1 MLELARITEDQA
13 LENLAARA
21 RLSKLTAGRVLIPDH
36 WLAVLCLERAAR
48 QYRPH
53 WDEQD
58 IYDLIASRIA
68 RDLTPRQIQG
78 ILVTCSYII
87 AYAEVCH
94 APLQITDYNESQFDH
109 YAYTPARY
117 QSRRILARV

>member
-1 MLELARITEDQA
+1 MLDLSRITEDQA
-13 LENLAARA
+13 LENLATRI
-21 RLSKLTAGRVLIPDH
+21 RLSKLTAGRILIPDH

-53 WDEQD
+53 WNEQD

-78 ILVTCSYII
+78 ILMMCSYII

-94 APLQITDYNESQFDH
+94 YVIRITDYNESQFDH

-117 QSRRILARV
+117 QPRHPLARV